1 MKKANMDQIHSSSDL
16 TVGSQNASLSRL
28 SNLLISSFEREEI
41 KNQTKTGINVNR
53 FVSEIA
59 TWYEKFRNAMDYRDE
74 EVVRRAAIERI
85 LKRRLL
91 FGGTGAKIAAP
102 LMRELLW
109 ARYFPDASISDEEI
123 KKVGDIIDLYLEF
136 RRQLLERQHEISIK
150 IDPLIYQLLSSRLE
164 VMLNKSR
171 DIELISNFIFHLLRE
186 RIVIKDDTEENRDVQ
201 VFIAVR
207 RAFAKDDMAFL
218 KFHLFEQY
226 FGKITKENVHS
237 IAARFVKEY
246 GSFEK
251 QIKYPLKDRIVSYVK
266 KQLPPFLIFA
276 EVLRKERGG
285 IRALISNETEFKDR
299 ISLVAQEKYKNI
311 SSKVRTAIIRSVI
324 FILLSKFIFAF
335 SVEATYDNIFLGH
348 IAWNSLIINI
358 IAPPILMIIVS
369 LFIRTP
375 DKNNT
380 KRIYDRIMA
389 ILFVDRPELDRPLII
404 SLKPER
410 KHPVLDSVFTILWWG
425 AFVVVFGYMDYI
437 LRLLKFSPASQGVF
451 VFFVAVIS
459 FLTYRINQTAYSY
472 TISVRQNFLSPVW
485 DFFFMPIVRVGRRFT
500 EGLSQINIF
509 IYIFDYLIET
519 PFKEIFGF
527 LEQWFFFLQTK
538 REEMG

>member
-1 MKKANMDQIHSSSDL
+1 MDQINSSSNL
-16 TVGSQNASLSRL
+16 TVETQNTPLSRF

-41 KNQTKTGINVNR
+41 KNQTRTGINVNR

-91 FGGTGAKIAAP
+91 FGGTGAKIASP

-123 KKVGDIIDLYLEF
+123 KKVGDIIDLHLEF
-136 RRQLLERQHEISIK
+136 RHQLLERQHEIKIK
-150 IDPLIYQLLSSRLE
+150 IDILIYQLLSSRLE

-171 DIELISNFIFHLLRE
+171 DMELISNFIFHLLRE
-186 RIVIKDDTEENRDVQ
+186 RITIKDDSEENRDIQ

-207 RAFAKDDMAFL
+207 RAFAKDDIAFL
-218 KFHLFEQY
+218 RFHLFEQY
-226 FGKITKENVHS
+226 FGKITRENVHT
-237 IAARFVKEY
+237 IAANFAKEY

-251 QIKYPLKDRIVSYVK
+251 QLNYPLKERIVSYVK

-285 IRALISNETEFKDR
+285 IRALVNNPTEFKAH
-299 ISLVAQEKYKNI
+299 VFMAAQERYKSI
-311 SSKVRTAIIRSVI
+311 SSKVRTAIVRSVI
-324 FILLSKFIFAF
+324 FILLTKFIFAF
-335 SVEATYDNIFLGH
+335 SVEATYDNIVLGH
-348 IAWNSLIINI
+348 IEWKSLIINI
-358 IAPPILMIIVS
+358 VAPPILMVIAS
-369 LFIRTP
+369 FFIRTP
-375 DKNNT
+375 DVNNT
-380 KRIYDRIMA
+380 KRIYEKIMS
-389 ILFVDRPELDRPLII
+389 ILFVDKPELDRTLIL
-404 SLKPER
+404 SLKPDR
-410 KHPVLDSVFTILWWG
+410 RHPILNFIFSLLWWG
-425 AFVVVFGYMDYI
+425 AFILIFGYMDYI
-437 LRLLKFSPASQGVF
+437 LRLLKFSPASQGIF
-451 VFFVAVIS
+451 IFFVAIIA
-459 FLTYRINQTAYSY
+459 FLTYRVNQTAYSY
-472 TISVRQNFLSPVW
+472 TIQTKQGFLSPVW
-485 DFFFMPIVRVGRRFT
+485 DFFFMPIIRVGRKFT
-500 EGLSQINIF
+500 EGVAQINIF

-527 LEQWFFFLQTK
+527 LEKWFFFLQTK